1 MPLAALLMASVTV
14 APQLPSFD
22 FTGLPQI
29 LWSGDYAIET
39 ANARLTLGKDAAGKP
54 AVTVS
59 TLVTLK
65 TQDKPFPGRILVPRR
80 RWGDT
85 QSGNPGWNVRFWLDG
100 KSVALRP
107 ISERGSSSTL
117 TSGVTE
123 YISDLAFDQR
133 FLPRRTYV
141 IKTEVTLPIGK
152 TGYEGKE
159 RATGYFLG
167 GEVSADQ
174 LQISFAYSQNE
185 IFGLPNLALGDSSG
199 SVFEKSAVQV
209 GNQGAFLRLNKIKL
223 PGDLVTFRYF
233 PPALN

>member
-1 MPLAALLMASVTV
+1 MTSAVM

-29 LWSGDYAIET
+29 LWSGKYAIET
-39 ANARLTLGKDAAGKP
+39 ANVRFTFSQEASGRPNVRVD
-54 AVTVS
+54 TVM
-59 TLVTLK
+59 TVK
-65 TQDKPFPGRILVPRR
+65 TQDKPFTGRILVPRR
-80 RWGDT
+80 RWGDG
-85 QSGNPGWNVRFWLDG
+85 QSGNPGWKVALTVD
-100 KSVALRP
+100 KSVVELRP
-107 ISERGSSSTL
+107 ISERGTVNVRP
-117 TSGVTE
+117 SGVSE
-123 YISDLAFDQR
+123 YSSDLAFDQQ

-141 IKTEVTLPIGK
+141 IRTQVTLPVGK

-233 PPALN
+233 PPALD